1 MRIPGSISL
10 RALPVLLLA
19 PLAIAAI
26 GQAPVADRVTAQ
38 NKLFDEYYETSLRES
53 PERATSVGDYR
64 YNDKLS
70 DDSLAGI
77 AQRHATQVAF
87 AARLRAIPMDGM
99 TEQDALSHRL
109 LQRSFERGDEDYA
122 LKNYEMAVNQQNG
135 IHTSLADLPLSMPFD
150 SVKHYEDYIA
160 RLHAIPVALTQT
172 VEVLRAGERD
182 GLMPP
187 KFLIAKLPAQCEGV
201 LAANPF
207 ALPLKKFPA
216 SFSDADKQRLT
227 AAINAAIATDVVPAY
242 KSFAAFLQTEYLP
255 KGRTEISVESLPDG
269 KHRYAVAVRNLT
281 TTNATPEQIHAI
293 GLSEVARITALQTA
307 IAKQQGFPDLASF
320 RASIAKDPRW
330 IPTSEEQILDDYRA
344 AIAQMEPKLP
354 VLFTLLP
361 KSPVTVEAIPS
372 FQAAA
377 ATHYQ
382 TGTPDGKRPG
392 RVSVATSDFAH
403 RTRVLDEAVAY
414 HEGIPGH
421 HMQLSIQQQLTGLP
435 KFRQHG
441 GGGSTAYVEGWA
453 LYAEELG
460 KEVGFYKDPVSD
472 YGRLNSELFRAVRLV
487 VDTGIHNEGW
497 TRQHVIDYMQAN
509 DVNMPLAQ
517 SETDRYIAWPGQAL
531 AYKMGQLKIRELR
544 EMAKTQLGARF
555 DIRTFHDEVLSG
567 GAMPLDLLQE
577 RVERWVKTQLPTE
590 ASR

>member
-1 MRIPGSISL
+1 MRILWSISL

-19 PLAIAAI
+19 PLAIAAV
-26 GQAPVADRVTAQ
+26 GQMSVADRVTAQ

-77 AQRHATQVAF
+77 ARRHATQVAF
-87 AARLRAIPMDGM
+87 AARLRAIPIDGM

-150 SVKHYEDYIA
+150 SVKHYEDYVA
-160 RLHAIPVALTQT
+160 RLHAISTALTQT

-187 KFLIAKLPAQCEGV
+187 KFLIAKLPAQCAGV

-330 IPTSEEQILDDYRA
+330 IPTSEEQILDDYRV

-354 VLFTLLP
+354 ELFTLLP

-497 TRQHVIDYMQAN
+497 TRQQVIDYMSAN

-544 EMAKTQLGARF
+544 EMARTQLGARF
-555 DIRTFHDEVLSG
+555 DLRTFHDEVLSG

-590 ASR
+590 AAK

>member
-1 MRIPGSISL
+1 MRILWSISL

-19 PLAIAAI
+19 PLAIAAV
-26 GQAPVADRVTAQ
+26 GQMSVADRVTAQ

-77 AQRHATQVAF
+77 ARRHATQVAF
-87 AARLRAIPMDGM
+87 AARLRAIPIDGM

-150 SVKHYEDYIA
+150 SVKHYEDYVA

-187 KFLIAKLPAQCEGV
+187 KFLIAKLPAQCAGV

-330 IPTSEEQILDDYRA
+330 IPTSEEQILDDYRV

-354 VLFTLLP
+354 ELFTLLP

-497 TRQHVIDYMQAN
+497 TRQQVIDYMSAN

-517 SETDRYIAWPGQAL
+517 SETDRDIAWPGQAL

-590 ASR
+590 AAK